1 MKKSELKKLIK
12 EVLQEGA
19 LTDSY
24 TFRVS
29 GDITVGNGA
38 ANSSEAEDMVYEK
51 IGDLLSNLDIKYIH
65 HRLDEGEITHGSQSE
80 QASECLSLLAHPTFS
95 RFIMSTDD
103 IELTK
108 LYSDLYNKLKEYEIW
123 KQS

>member
-1 MKKSELKKLIK
+1 MGK
-12 EVLQEGA
+12 
-19 LTDSY
+19 
-24 TFRVS
+24 FRTGDKVKFES
-29 GDITVGNGA
+29 LVGDI
-38 ANSSEAEDMVYEK
+38 
-51 IGDLLSNLDIKYIH
+51 
-65 HRLDEGEITHGSQSE
+65 EGEITHGSPSE

-108 LYSDLYNKLKEYEIW
+108 LYSDLYQKLKEYEIW